1 MHLASR
7 FLLNATALVGCGMG
21 ASRLRLMNPT
31 SFSTEPFSW
40 PEFGLQNE
48 YAKS

>member
-7 FLLNATALVGCGMG
+7 FLLNTSALVSWGVGT
-21 ASRLRLMNPT
+21 SRLRLTKPT
-31 SFSTEPFSW
+31 LFSTDPFSW

-48 YAKS
+48 